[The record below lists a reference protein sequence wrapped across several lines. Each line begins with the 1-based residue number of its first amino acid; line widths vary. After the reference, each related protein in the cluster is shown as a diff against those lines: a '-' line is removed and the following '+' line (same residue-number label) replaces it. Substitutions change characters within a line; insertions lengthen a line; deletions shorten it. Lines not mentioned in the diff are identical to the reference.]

1 VKSLLNYI
9 PGNKNLVMWA
19 APSAPILAPILAPI
33 VHGSDRS
40 WLRSFMAPIIRSVLF
55 SRQKKSARPH
65 GIVAAACGF
74 AFGECSPFSYN
85 G

>member
-33 VHGSDRS
+33 VHGSDHS
-40 WLRSFMAPIIRSVLF
+40 I
-55 SRQKKSARPH
+55 SALL
-65 GIVAAACGF
+65 AAK
-74 AFGECSPFSYN
+74 EKR
-85 G
+85 